1 MTHYSKYISILSSKN
16 KNVVTLKEII
26 PDNIICYTGHSWRA
40 ASLKISR
47 AFHLYKSLPLTV
59 KFSKGRVFNET
70 GLIKNFSLKN
80 VHAFWNL
87 SMFLWLVFPCFLNS
101 PTLLHTDMYRK
112 DHCGNILWFTH
123 WFPYMMDSLLDYLV
137 FLLLWTIQTFL
148 YTAGVYLEVSL
159 KQCYSKVESCV
170 SMPVN
175 MRYVTSRW

>member
-80 VHAFWNL
+80 FHAFWNL
-87 SMFLWLVFPCFLNS
+87 SMFLWLVFSLFP
-101 PTLLHTDMYRK
+101 K
-112 DHCGNILWFTH
+112 FTH
-123 WFPYMMDSLLDYLV
+123 TVAHRHVLKRPLWKYTVIYILV
-137 FLLLWTIQTFL
+137 PL
-148 YTAGVYLEVSL
+148 YDG
-159 KQCYSKVESCV
+159 
-170 SMPVN
+170 
-175 MRYVTSRW
+175 

>member
-87 SMFLWLVFPCFLNS
+87 SMFLWLVFSLFPKFTHTQTCIEK
-101 PTLLHTDMYRK
+101 TTVKIYCDLHTDSP
-112 DHCGNILWFTH
+112 IW
-123 WFPYMMDSLLDYLV
+123 
-137 FLLLWTIQTFL
+137 WT
-148 YTAGVYLEVSL
+148 VYL
-159 KQCYSKVESCV
+159 
-170 SMPVN
+170 
-175 MRYVTSRW
+175 TI